1 MPKLSIIIPCYYNEE
16 NIPITTRTLVE
27 TEKLFPKDV
36 EVEYVMVD
44 DGSKDGTLDALY
56 NFYHEYPDRVK
67 VIKLAGNVGSYN
79 AILAGMG
86 QATGDCC
93 TVIAADLQDPPE
105 MIPKMYEY
113 WRSGIKL
120 VIANRQ
126 DRDDP
131 FLTKIFANVFQSLI
145 RKFGLKQLPEG
156 GYDFVLFD
164 KQLKDEVVAMDEKN
178 TNVLYLLSW
187 LGYDYVNI
195 PYKRR
200 EREVGKSRWT
210 FKKKLKLFIDS
221 FVAFSFFPIRII
233 SLLGLFLGGFAF
245 LYALFIIG
253 AKLFGWV
260 PVEGWTSVMVVLLT
274 VSSFQMIALGIIGEY
289 VWRGLDAARKR
300 PNYVIESMTDTVS
313 TASVEVRKKVPSEV

>member
-16 NIPITTRTLVE
+16 NIPITSKILVE
-27 TEKLFPKDV
+27 TEKLFPPDV
-36 EVEYVMVD
+36 EVEYVMID
-44 DGSKDGTLDALY
+44 DGSKDGTLDAL
-56 NFYHEYPDRVK
+56 NDFFQAYPKQVK
-67 VIKLAGNVGSYN
+67 ILKLAGNVGSYN
-79 AILAGMG
+79 AILAGMAH
-86 QATGDCC
+86 ATGDCC

-131 FLTKIFANVFQSLI
+131 FLTKIFANIFQSLI

-156 GYDFVLFD
+156 GFDFVLFD

-210 FKKKLKLFIDS
+210 FTKKLKLFIDS

-233 SLLGLFLGGFAF
+233 SLLGLVLGGFA
-245 LYALFIIG
+245 LAYALFIIG

-300 PNYVIESMTDTVS
+300 PNYVIESIQQY
-313 TASVEVRKKVPSEV
+313 SEDKQALPEKRIKSNV